1 MRAEEL
7 RIGDWVK
14 LKTDDKTFI
23 KVGVFQLQQE
33 SLLGFIDGDKVLD
46 EISYDDVEP
55 IPLTAD
61 LLYDNLFTPTLEDD
75 RIYEYCYG
83 GHYVVRVQKDGEF
96 INLADETGSRDDE
109 DFDCDLV
116 AMISATCGD
125 RLAVHNLQ
133 HFLTENYIDI
143 KIKVKEI

>member
-1 MRAEEL
+1 MKSNEIM
-7 RIGDWVK
+7 IGDWVS
-14 LKTDDKTFI
+14 
-23 KVGVFQLQQE
+23 V
-33 SLLGFIDGDKVLD
+33 LGIPMRIAELGIVRAGLLD
-46 EISYDDVEP
+46 ENGEMSYNSYAIIEP

-83 GHYVVRVQKDGEF
+83 GHYVVKVQKDGDF
-96 INLADETGSRDDE
+96 INLADEKGSHDDE

-133 HFLTENYIDI
+133 HFLTENGIDI
-143 KIKVKEI
+143 KIEVLKNHE

>member
-14 LKTDDKTFI
+14 IDLEDCPNPVQIGGIIPKHGTLFAYIEEIPILVPCDR
-23 KVGVFQLQQE
+23 LQA
-33 SLLGFIDGDKVLD
+33 
-46 EISYDDVEP
+46 

-61 LLYDNLFTPTLEDD
+61 LLYKNLFTPTIEDD

-83 GHYVVRVQKDGEF
+83 CHYMVRVQKDGEF
-96 INLADETGSRDDE
+96 INLAIETGSRDNE
-109 DFDCDLV
+109 DFDSDLV

-133 HFLTENYIDI
+133 HFLTENYISI
-143 KIKVKEI
+143 KIEV

>member
-14 LKTDDKTFI
+14 IDLVDRPARIGGIIPKHGTLFAHI
-23 KVGVFQLQQE
+23 EEIPILVPCERLQA
-33 SLLGFIDGDKVLD
+33 
-46 EISYDDVEP
+46 

-61 LLYDNLFTPTLEDD
+61 LLYDNLFTQTLEDD

>member
-14 LKTDDKTFI
+14 IDLVDRPARIGGIIPKHETLFAYI
-23 KVGVFQLQQE
+23 EEIPILVPCERLQA
-33 SLLGFIDGDKVLD
+33 
-46 EISYDDVEP
+46 

-75 RIYEYCYG
+75 LIYEYCYG

-143 KIKVKEI
+143 KIKVK